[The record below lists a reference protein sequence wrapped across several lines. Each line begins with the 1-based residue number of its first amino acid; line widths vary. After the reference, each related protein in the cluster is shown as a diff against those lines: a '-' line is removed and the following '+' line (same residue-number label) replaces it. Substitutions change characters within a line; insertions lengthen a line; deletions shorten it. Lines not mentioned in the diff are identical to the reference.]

1 MEHTFVTAA
10 IMRLLAQNL
19 LLFKYT
25 VGLLYLYITHTT
37 TTNPE

>member
-25 VGLLYLYITHTT
+25 VLYLYITHTK